1 MADSKE
7 LQSQLAI
14 QQSIN
19 KVLQDRQKVLEKQQK
34 YLSSQVDTAVQ
45 LCKALECKGLDDVQ
59 QKMKE
64 VQAGLAGAA
73 TEAGNASGKIGEMTT
88 SLQDTEQQNKKVIK
102 SFADLISHIKES
114 HVALAGFAA
123 GAAKG
128 FKSAIADLKQMG
140 ATIGSVISGIFNIG
154 KSIVAIPFQMF
165 GGLVDMANSLAGSV
179 SALRQAIEDVRGSF
193 GDLASNEGA
202 ALMSGLSN
210 LQSQSSSLGGTGV
223 SLASVYGTGPD
234 GVAAALAD
242 LQGVAEAMGPTF
254 GLLSDEFANSAG
266 ELLAFKKGM
275 GLSDEAMAGFATQ
288 AIASGSSLT
297 DTLQEVGNYSIQ
309 LGEKFGISSK
319 LISQDMGE
327 MVADF
332 KNFGTMSTKEMAA
345 ASTYAR
351 QLGLDVSALQG
362 VIGQFDDFEGAA
374 ESVSQLNQAFGIQL
388 DTMAMM
394 NAENPAE
401 RIDMLKNAFHEA
413 GKSVEDMTRQEMALM
428 AEQTGLTEEQLSTAL
443 AAENQG
449 VAFDDVAGAADEA
462 EEQQLTQ
469 TEVMNKLADTMDRVF
484 SSGQNFTG
492 FFDALAQG
500 FD

>member
-1 MADSKE
+1 
-7 LQSQLAI
+7 
-14 QQSIN
+14 
-19 KVLQDRQKVLEKQQK
+19 
-34 YLSSQVDTAVQ
+34 
-45 LCKALECKGLDDVQ
+45 
-59 QKMKE
+59 MKE

-102 SFADLISHIKES
+102 SLADLISHNKES
-114 HVALAGFAA
+114 HVALAGLAA

-288 AIASGSSLT
+288 AIAF
-297 DTLQEVGNYSIQ
+297 TLYHRR
-309 LGEKFGISSK
+309 L
-319 LISQDMGE
+319 
-327 MVADF
+327 
-332 KNFGTMSTKEMAA
+332 
-345 ASTYAR
+345 
-351 QLGLDVSALQG
+351 
-362 VIGQFDDFEGAA
+362 
-374 ESVSQLNQAFGIQL
+374 
-388 DTMAMM
+388 
-394 NAENPAE
+394 
-401 RIDMLKNAFHEA
+401 
-413 GKSVEDMTRQEMALM
+413 
-428 AEQTGLTEEQLSTAL
+428 
-443 AAENQG
+443 
-449 VAFDDVAGAADEA
+449 
-462 EEQQLTQ
+462 
-469 TEVMNKLADTMDRVF
+469 
-484 SSGQNFTG
+484 
-492 FFDALAQG
+492 
-500 FD
+500 